1 MALTENLLIY
11 KDTLVLCKI
20 LLKYSKTVSKI
31 VRYSTYNEA
40 VSKACAALDMIRRI
54 NESWTE
60 REDRIHEYILL
71 MSEVNSRIN
80 LLTDAEFLNKKQ
92 ATNLNHLSEK
102 VLREAYG
109 WQKAEQKRKGEVLK
123 RYVNRINSLMGVL
136 THYDSFNIMR
146 KAWAMMPHK
155 DIVFCVNMKK
165 IKIKKINLKSKKIM
179 EKINFIKTF
188 IPEGQYRQKY
198 EYGDMVVYH
207 INAEYNKEMNAYE
220 CYECTL
226 PKATFDETKV
236 RTAFS
241 QFSAKLDA
249 LKLEEAKA
257 EKIAEITG
265 YDTSDKVN
273 GFILN
278 GMLVWLDKATRVG
291 LMNSTNIAKAAGQQT
306 TTLWLGGA
314 KLVVDCDKA
323 IQLLSALEM
332 YALECLNATASHKAA
347 VGELK
352 TIEDVK
358 VYDYKTGYPKMLEMS
373 V

>member
-1 MALTENLLIY
+1 MALTENLFIY

-31 VRYSTYNEA
+31 VRYSTYNDA

-60 REDRIHEYILL
+60 RDERIHEYILL

-136 THYDSFNIMR
+136 THYDSFNIRR

-165 IKIKKINLKSKKIM
+165 IKIKK
-179 EKINFIKTF
+179 
-188 IPEGQYRQKY
+188 
-198 EYGDMVVYH
+198 
-207 INAEYNKEMNAYE
+207 
-220 CYECTL
+220 
-226 PKATFDETKV
+226 
-236 RTAFS
+236 
-241 QFSAKLDA
+241 
-249 LKLEEAKA
+249 
-257 EKIAEITG
+257 
-265 YDTSDKVN
+265 
-273 GFILN
+273 
-278 GMLVWLDKATRVG
+278 
-291 LMNSTNIAKAAGQQT
+291 
-306 TTLWLGGA
+306 
-314 KLVVDCDKA
+314 
-323 IQLLSALEM
+323 
-332 YALECLNATASHKAA
+332 
-347 VGELK
+347 
-352 TIEDVK
+352 
-358 VYDYKTGYPKMLEMS
+358 
-373 V
+373 